1 MHVVIVGTGPA
12 GVSAALYARR
22 GGADVTVVAKDDGA
36 LSAADRI
43 ENYYGFEEPI
53 SGAELLHRGSEG
65 ARRLGVVFE
74 RDEVVG
80 FALPPEGNGYIVV
93 GRQRS
98 YEADALILAAGA
110 QRVGLPVAGIRAF
123 EGHGV
128 SSCAVCDAFFYRGR
142 HVAVI
147 GAGAYAQHE
156 AQILLPH
163 AARVTLLTNGTAPEV
178 SFPPAVTVD
187 TRRLLRV
194 EGERRVERVVFAD
207 ETSLDVDGVFL
218 AVGVAGS
225 TALAQKLGVR
235 LDGSR
240 IAVDAHMATNVPH
253 VYAAGD
259 CTGGLLQI
267 AKAVYEGAQAGLSAV
282 KTA

>member
-22 GGADVTVVAKDDGA
+22 GGADVTVVAKDGGA

-80 FALPPEGNGYIVV
+80 FAPPPEGNGYIVV
-93 GRQRS
+93 GLQRS

-178 SFPPAVTVD
+178 SFPPSVTVD

>member
-22 GGADVTVVAKDDGA
+22 GGADVTVVAKDGGA

-80 FALPPEGNGYIVV
+80 FSMPPEGNGYIVV

-98 YEADALILAAGA
+98 YAADALILAAGA

-156 AQILLPH
+156 VQILLPH

-178 SFPPAVTVD
+178 SFSPAVSVD

-207 ETSLDVDGVFL
+207 ETPLDVDGVFL

-235 LDGSR
+235 LDGSS

>member
-22 GGADVTVVAKDDGA
+22 GGADVTVVAKDGGA
-36 LSAADRI
+36 LCAADRI

-80 FALPPEGNGYIVV
+80 FAMPPEGNGYIVV

-98 YEADALILAAGA
+98 YAADALILAAGA

-156 AQILLPH
+156 VQILLPH

-207 ETSLDVDGVFL
+207 ETPLDVDGIFL

>member
-22 GGADVTVVAKDDGA
+22 GGADVTVVAKDGGA
-36 LSAADRI
+36 LCAADRI

-80 FALPPEGNGYIVV
+80 FAMPPEGNGYIVV

-98 YEADALILAAGA
+98 YAADALILAAGA

-156 AQILLPH
+156 VQILLPH

-178 SFPPAVTVD
+178 SFSPAVSVD

-207 ETSLDVDGVFL
+207 ETPLDVDGIFL

-235 LDGSR
+235 LDGSS